1 MFDKSLK
8 QNIVFSPHNLAVDKS
23 FNEFQ
28 LIICRNV
35 LIYFNQQLQNK
46 VINLFYESLCTFGFL
61 GLGNKE
67 SLLFSDK
74 KKNFEEIDRR
84 ERIFMKK

>member
-1 MFDKSLK
+1 M
-8 QNIVFSPHNLAVDKS
+8 
-23 FNEFQ
+23 
-28 LIICRNV
+28 C

-46 VINLFYESLCTFGFL
+46 VINLFYESLCPFGFL

-74 KKNFEEIDRR
+74 RKTFEEIDRK
-84 ERIFMKK
+84 EKIFMKK